1 MKLLS
6 IILSF
11 RNEEETIPEMVKRI
25 DNTLKG
31 IANWNYELIY
41 VNDFSNDQSEAILL
55 DKQKDY
61 PITIINLSRNF
72 GNTPSVIAGL
82 NEAKGDAIIYMDAD
96 LQDPPELI
104 PELIKKYEL
113 GNDVVHT
120 RRLKRLGEEKHKLAF
135 TSFAYKII
143 AFFSSSI
150 VLPKNVGDFKLLSN
164 KALKHLLS
172 LKEQD
177 PYLRGLSVWIG
188 FDQEFVDYVRQPRFG
203 GKSKYNFFT
212 LGPYAEFV
220 RGITS
225 FSNLPLYFGVFLGA
239 LSLFVCLGLI
249 IYSFYIKISGK
260 HATGVPGILIA
271 ISFFSGIILFN
282 LGIIGVYLAK
292 IYDQVKGRPKYIIKN
307 IKKF

>member
-41 VNDFSNDQSEAILL
+41 VNDYSNDQSEAILL
-55 DKQKDY
+55 EKQKDY

-82 NEAKGDAIIYMDAD
+82 NEARGDAIIYMDAD

-120 RRLKRLGEEKHKLAF
+120 RRLKRLGEDKHKLVL

-143 AFFSSSI
+143 SFFSSSI

-177 PYLRGLSVWIG
+177 P
-188 FDQEFVDYVRQPRFG
+188 
-203 GKSKYNFFT
+203 
-212 LGPYAEFV
+212 
-220 RGITS
+220 
-225 FSNLPLYFGVFLGA
+225 
-239 LSLFVCLGLI
+239 
-249 IYSFYIKISGK
+249 
-260 HATGVPGILIA
+260 
-271 ISFFSGIILFN
+271 
-282 LGIIGVYLAK
+282 
-292 IYDQVKGRPKYIIKN
+292 
-307 IKKF
+307 